1 MSATDRTIEH
11 VQPSEL
17 EGVPEQGERVWSD
30 SLDVVKD
37 MQVKIEVCLGEAH
50 LSVADLMDLREK
62 SVIKLDR
69 DAAAPVDLLLDGKV
83 IGRGN
88 LVVVG
93 DHYGIQLT
101 EIDKR

>member
-17 EGVPEQGERVWSD
+17 EGAPEQGERVWSD

>member
-1 MSATDRTIEH
+1 MSVTDRTIEH

-17 EGVPEQGERVWSD
+17 EAAQEKGERVWSD

-37 MQVKIEVCLGEAH
+37 MQVRVEVCLGEAR
-50 LSVADLMDLREK
+50 LSVAELMDLREK
-62 SVIKLDR
+62 SVVKLDR
-69 DAAAPVDLLLDGKV
+69 DAAAPVDLVLDGKV

-93 DHYGIQLT
+93 DHFGIQLT